1 MICVEIYRPD
11 EIQKSKAVE
20 NEIIEERS
28 EKSSKK
34 SNNSWRASLWYQSD
48 NGFHDPLMN
57 IGV

>member
-11 EIQKSKAVE
+11 EISKSKVVE
-20 NEIIEERS
+20 NEVIAEES

-34 SNNSWRASLWYQSD
+34 SNNSWRASLRYQSD
-48 NGFHDPLMN
+48 HGFHDPLMN